1 MAASRSSPSSNSS
14 STLILIAGIVIV
26 GVLVVLLLG
35 RVPRSDPFRMSS
47 TAPDGYGALSM
58 LLERHDVEN
67 RDVAPSIFFE
77 EFTELD
83 YESVALILPRER
95 FLHDHN
101 YEDLLDHVA
110 AGATL
115 VIGDA
120 ATSSNP
126 YAEDEWSDDW
136 MYSDFWSDEIS
147 PQSLI
152 DAEQSPVAV
161 GHCTIE
167 RLADLGDI
175 DAYGSDL
182 FITDDT
188 ELGCY
193 GDGSWYLISEQA
205 SGNGRIIWLSSP
217 YLFVNARMQPQKEDD
232 GRALS
237 NATVALRLL
246 EGFDQVWVIGED
258 DTVID
263 PTKEESLVEVIP
275 DHAWLV
281 FWLLMVAAVLLLWWK
296 GRRLGAPIEEEQPVE
311 IAGSA
316 LVSSIGDLR
325 RRKGNATQAANSLR
339 IELRRDLGVRIGL
352 PPNAAV
358 HALIDAIANSTTL
371 SQQELINALCF
382 ETESV
387 LVGNQPVYG
396 SYVTEEQ
403 ELVSLAQKLHQIRT
417 EVLHVPTT

>member
-1 MAASRSSPSSNSS
+1 MASSRSSSS
-14 STLILIAGIVIV
+14 SSSSSMLILVAGIVIV

-58 LLERHDVEN
+58 LLERHGVKN
-67 RDVAPSIFFE
+67 RDMAPSLLFE
-77 EFTELD
+77 EFTEQN

-101 YEDLLDHVA
+101 YEDLMDHVA

-120 ATSSNP
+120 ATNSNP
-126 YAEDEWSDDW
+126 YDDNEWSDDW
-136 MYSDFWSDEIS
+136 MYSEYWGDDIS
-147 PQSLI
+147 PQALI
-152 DAEQSPVAV
+152 DADPSPAAV
-161 GHCTIE
+161 GYCTIE
-167 RLADLGDI
+167 RLSDLGDI
-175 DAYGSDL
+175 DAYGSEMFLTSDR
-182 FITDDT
+182 
-188 ELGCY
+188 ELGCF
-193 GDGSWYLISEQA
+193 GDGDWYLISEQII
-205 SGNGRIIWLSSP
+205 GNGSIISLSSP
-217 YLFVNARMQPQKEDD
+217 YMFVNARMQPQKEDS

-246 EGFDQVWVIGED
+246 DDFEEVWVIGED

-263 PTKEESLVEVIP
+263 PTEEESLVDVIP

-281 FWLLMVAAVLLLWWK
+281 FWLLMVAVVLLLWWK

-316 LVSSIGDLR
+316 FVSSIGELR

-339 IELRRDLGVRIGL
+339 VELRRDLGLRIGL

-358 HALIDAIANSTTL
+358 HALIDAIQNSTTL
-371 SQQELINALCF
+371 SHQELIKALCF

-387 LVGNQPVYG
+387 LVGSQPIYG
-396 SYVTEEQ
+396 SYVTEAQ
-403 ELVSLAQKLHQIRT
+403 QLVSLAQKLHQIRT